1 MGNPLKRKKE
11 LRIKLAQEAR
21 SAGVQQQ
28 EEVALQPE
36 PVVVE
41 ETPVETAAV
50 EEVASEPQQAEAAS
64 QPEGEVRTS
73 KYKRRVQ

>member
-21 SAGVQQQ
+21 SAGVQQ
-28 EEVALQPE
+28 EEVAPQPE

-41 ETPVETAAV
+41 ESPVETAAV
-50 EEVASEPQQAEAAS
+50 EEAASEPQQSEAAS

-73 KYKRRVQ
+73 KYKRKVQ